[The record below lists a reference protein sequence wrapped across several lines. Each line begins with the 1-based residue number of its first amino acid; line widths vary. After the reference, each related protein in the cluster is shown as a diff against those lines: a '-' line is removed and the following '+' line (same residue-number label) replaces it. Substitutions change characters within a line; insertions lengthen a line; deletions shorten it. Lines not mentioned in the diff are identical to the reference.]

1 MESIV
6 IIGAGS
12 LGTAFAAALAQ
23 TGRRVTLWGRNEATI
38 REITERRTNEA
49 FLPGVTLP
57 PGFDATTDRDVAGEA
72 DLLLL
77 AVPSRAFR
85 EVSEGIR
92 ADVSL
97 RPGCVTLSGTKGI
110 ELATGLRMTEVLRE
124 VFPDHPAAVISGPS
138 HAEEVA
144 RSLPTALVIGS
155 ADVEL
160 GRRLQELFT
169 LPWLRTYT
177 SRDVVG
183 VEIGGTVKNI
193 VAIAG
198 GIVEGLGMGDNA
210 KAGLVTR
217 GLAEMVRIGVTMG
230 AQAET
235 FMGLSG
241 VGDLMVTCFSNH
253 SRNTRFGR
261 MLGQGLTVAQAKERM
276 SMVAEGVPNSESVYH
291 FARKHGIRTP
301 VTDLLHDLIQG
312 RLDVHDAAR
321 RLLSRS
327 PRAELD

>member
-1 MESIV
+1 MNHIV
-6 IIGAGS
+6 IIGSGS
-12 LGTAFAAALAQ
+12 LGTAFAAALTQ
-23 TGRRVTLWGRNEATI
+23 TGRQVTLWGRDSETI
-38 REITERRTNEA
+38 REISGERTNERY
-49 FLPGVTLP
+49 LPGVTLP
-57 PGFDATTDRDVAGEA
+57 EGFVATNDLAVCGEA
-72 DLLLL
+72 DVVFL

-85 EVSEGIR
+85 DVCGEIR
-92 ADVSL
+92 GASGL

-110 ELATGLRMTEVLRE
+110 ELAKGLRMTEVLSE
-124 VFPDHPAAVISGPS
+124 VFPGHAAAVISGPS

-155 ADVEL
+155 GDSEVAVA
-160 GRRLQELFT
+160 LQELFT

-177 SRDVVG
+177 SPDVVG
-183 VEIGGTVKNI
+183 IEIGGTVKNI

-230 AQAET
+230 AKPET

-241 VGDLMVTCFSNH
+241 VGDLMATCFSDH

-261 MLGQGLTVAQAKERM
+261 MLGQGLTLEEARNRM
-276 SMVAEGVPNSESVYH
+276 NMVAEGIPNSESVYH
-291 FARKHGIRTP
+291 FARKHDIRTP
-301 VTDLLHDLIQG
+301 VTDLLHELIQG
-312 RLDVHDAAR
+312 RLAVHDAASS
-321 RLLSRS
+321 LLTRS

>member
-1 MESIV
+1 MNHLV

-23 TGRRVTLWGRNEATI
+23 TGRRVSLWGRDPETI
-38 REITERRTNEA
+38 REINEQRTCKA
-49 FLPGVTLP
+49 YLPGVSLP
-57 PGFDATTDRDVAGEA
+57 EGFSATTDRAICQEA
-72 DLLLL
+72 DVLVM

-85 EVSEGIR
+85 SVCEEIR
-92 ADVSL
+92 GSGL
-97 RPGCVTLSGTKGI
+97 KPGCVTLSGTKGI
-110 ELATGLRMTEVLRE
+110 ELQSGLRMTEVLRE
-124 VFPDHPAAVISGPS
+124 IFPDHQAAVLSGPS

-144 RSLPTALVIGS
+144 RGVATALVIGCEDE
-155 ADVEL
+155 AVA
-160 GRRLQELFT
+160 RALQEIFT
-169 LPWLRTYT
+169 LPWLRSYT
-177 SRDVVG
+177 SNDVVG
-183 VEIGGTVKNI
+183 IEIGGTVKNI

-198 GIVEGLGMGDNA
+198 GIVDGLGLGDNA
-210 KAGLVTR
+210 KAALVTR
-217 GLAEMVRIGVTMG
+217 GLAEMVRIGVSMG
-230 AQAET
+230 ARAET

-261 MLGQGLTVAQAKERM
+261 MLGQGLSLAEARDRM
-276 SMVAEGVPNSESVYH
+276 NMVAEGIPNSESVYH
-291 FARKHGIRTP
+291 FARKHDIRTP

-312 RLDVHDAAR
+312 RLEIHDAAR